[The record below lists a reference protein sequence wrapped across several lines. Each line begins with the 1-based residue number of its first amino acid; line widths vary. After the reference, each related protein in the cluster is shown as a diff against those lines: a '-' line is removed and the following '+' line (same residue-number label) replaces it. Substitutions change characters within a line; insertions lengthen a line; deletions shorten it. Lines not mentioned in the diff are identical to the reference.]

1 MMRVLDRF
9 IELFSFVADDHKHV
23 PNQGKVKLF
32 NLTLFLFFLF
42 TFSQGVYSLIS
53 ENALFAFVS
62 LFFSSLFLIGLMLS
76 YNKYASWGWP
86 LFHASAI
93 MAYMVFIHMTGGI
106 SGAASFSIMV
116 YPFLA
121 VLFCGKRNGLLLSL
135 LLVLVVSVLMFVPI
149 QFPGVARQMVFEVKI
164 AQMVMGVMASVL
176 AYAIRHVWEESIM
189 MRERELLEAHNN
201 SNLKEE
207 LIVQLS
213 HQIRTPLSN
222 IIGVVDLMEKM
233 PLNDVQCDYV
243 NTIHASANNLVNVV
257 NGMVAANLNGITP
270 LPSEEIS
277 FNIYA
282 TINNTLRLFQDKGN
296 HKKFSVS
303 LSPDI
308 PVLLIGN
315 SIRIKQIFL
324 NVINS
329 LLKYNQGE
337 FKKIYIEVNR
347 SEIIQGRMD
356 LFFRISTNFQMSS
369 GKASATGSES
379 NRYSTARII
388 QQLDLGLTQKLI
400 EADGKNLSIHT
411 IGEGLIVEF
420 AVGFRENVQSSSL
433 NAMHEKPKVS
443 DTFFRNKVDMKDAS
457 ILIVEDNFS
466 NQQIITLYIKNEVHK
481 IDVAFNGKE
490 ALDKFGTSKYD
501 LILMDVQMPIM
512 DGFKATQKIRDIE
525 KSYNTRIPIIAVT
538 ANAFPE
544 DRERCLQ
551 AGMDDYISK
560 PFQPEELIS
569 KIRNLLN

>member
-1 MMRVLDRF
+1 MRVLDRF
-9 IELFSFVADDHKHV
+9 IELFSFVSNDEGNTQNH
-23 PNQGKVKLF
+23 GKIKLL

-42 TFSQGVYSLIS
+42 TFSQGLYSLIN

-62 LFFSSLFLIGLMLS
+62 LFFSCLFLIGLLLS
-76 YNKYASWGWP
+76 YNKTSSMGWP
-86 LFHASAI
+86 IFHASAI
-93 MAYMVFIHMTGGI
+93 LAYMVFIYITGGI
-106 SGAASFSIMV
+106 SGSASFSIMV

-121 VLFCGKRNGLLLSL
+121 VLFCGKERGLLLSIV
-135 LLVLVVSVLMFVPI
+135 LLVIVGTMMVVPV
-149 QFPGVARQMVFEVKI
+149 QFGNYATRNMFEVKV
-164 AQMVMGVMASVL
+164 AQIFMGVMAAVL
-176 AYAIRHVWEESIM
+176 AYAIRHVWEEAILK
-189 MRERELLEAHNN
+189 RERELLEAHNN
-201 SNLKEE
+201 SNQKEE

-222 IIGVVDLMEKM
+222 IIGVIDLMEKT

-257 NGMVAANLNGITP
+257 NGMVAANQNNLNP

-282 TINNTLRLFQDKGN
+282 TINNTLRLFQERDN

-308 PVLLIGN
+308 PVSLIGN

-324 NVINS
+324 NIINS

-337 FKKIYIEVNR
+337 FKKIYIEVSR

-356 LFFRISTNFQMSS
+356 LFFRISSNFQMAPKSSS
-369 GKASATGSES
+369 GNDLHRNHTH
-379 NRYSTARII
+379 RII

-400 EADGKNLSIHT
+400 EADGKSMSIQT
-411 IGEGLIVEF
+411 IGDGLIVKF
-420 AVGFRENVQSSSL
+420 SVGFRENMLSSNI
-433 NAMHEKPKVS
+433 NAIHDKPKTGE
-443 DTFFRNKVDMKDAS
+443 TFFRNKVNMKDAS

-490 ALDKFGTSKYD
+490 ALDKFGTSKFD

>member
-1 MMRVLDRF
+1 MRVLDRF
-9 IELFSFVADDHKHV
+9 IELFAFVSNDGATQSHEKI
-23 PNQGKVKLF
+23 KLL
-32 NLTLFLFFLF
+32 NLTIFLFFLF
-42 TFSQGVYSLIS
+42 TLTQGLYALVN

-62 LFFSSLFLIGLMLS
+62 LLFSIFFLIGLLLS
-76 YNKYASWGWP
+76 YNKSISSGWP
-86 LFHASAI
+86 LFHAFVV
-93 MAYMVFIHMTGGI
+93 MAYMIFIFVTGGI
-106 SGAASFSIMV
+106 FGSSTYSIML

-121 VLFCGKRNGLLLSL
+121 FLFCNKERGMLLSALLLTLIIILMIVPMPESRYIVTNTLALKLTQLLLGVMCSL
-135 LLVLVVSVLMFVPI
+135 L
-149 QFPGVARQMVFEVKI
+149 
-164 AQMVMGVMASVL
+164 
-176 AYAIRHVWEESIM
+176 AYGIRYVWEEANLQ
-189 MRERELLEAHNN
+189 RERELLEAHNN
-201 SNLKEE
+201 SNHKEE

-222 IIGVVDLMEKM
+222 IIGVIDLMEKT
-233 PLNDVQCDYV
+233 PLNDVQADYV

-257 NGMVAANLNGITP
+257 NGMVAANQNGLNP
-270 LPSEEIS
+270 LPSEDIS

-282 TINNTLRLFQDKGN
+282 TINNTLRLFQEKDN

-303 LSPDI
+303 LSPEI
-308 PVLLIGN
+308 PVSLIGN

-324 NVINS
+324 NIINS

-337 FKKIYIEVNR
+337 IKKIYIEVNR

-356 LFFRISTNFQMSS
+356 LFFRISSNFQITA
-369 GKASATGSES
+369 KTGAQP
-379 NRYSTARII
+379 NDLQRNQTGRII

-400 EADGKNLSIHT
+400 ESEGKTMT
-411 IGEGLIVEF
+411 IQTVSDGLIVEF
-420 AVGFRENVQSSSL
+420 AASFRENIQSSSI
-433 NAMHEKPKVS
+433 NAIIDKPKTG
-443 DTFFRNKVDMKDAS
+443 DTYFRNKVEMKDAS

-466 NQQIITLYIKNEVHK
+466 NQQIITIYIKNEVHK

-544 DRERCLQ
+544 DKERCLQ

>member
-1 MMRVLDRF
+1 MRVLDRF
-9 IELFSFVADDHKHV
+9 IELFSFASND
-23 PNQGKVKLF
+23 QGFTHNHGKIKLL

-42 TFSQGVYSLIS
+42 TFSQGVYSLIN

-62 LFFSSLFLIGLMLS
+62 LFFSCLFLIGLMLS
-76 YNKYASWGWP
+76 YNKNASTGWP
-86 LFHASAI
+86 VFHASTI
-93 MAYMVFIHMTGGI
+93 LAYMLFIYITGGI
-106 SGAASFSIMV
+106 SGSSSFSIMI

-121 VLFCGKRNGLLLSL
+121 VLFCGKERGLWLSIL
-135 LLVLVVSVLMFVPI
+135 LLVVVIVMMVVPV
-149 QFPGVARQMVFEVKI
+149 QFSGYASRSVFEVKV
-164 AQMVMGVMASVL
+164 ALVFMGIMASVL
-176 AYAIRHVWEESIM
+176 AYAIRYVWEETLLS
-189 MRERELLEAHNN
+189 RERELLEAHNN
-201 SNLKEE
+201 SNHKEE

-222 IIGVVDLMEKM
+222 IIGVIDLMEKT

-257 NGMVAANLNGITP
+257 NGMVAANQNGLNP

-282 TINNTLRLFQDKGN
+282 TINNTLRLFQDKEN

-308 PVLLIGN
+308 PVSLIGN

-324 NVINS
+324 NIINS

-356 LFFRISTNFQMSS
+356 LFFRISTNFQVAPKVS
-369 GKASATGSES
+369 GMGNELHRNPT
-379 NRYSTARII
+379 TRII

-400 EADGKNLSIHT
+400 EADGKSMTIQT
-411 IGEGLIVEF
+411 IGDGLIVEF
-420 AVGFRENVQSSSL
+420 SVGFRENMQSSNI
-433 NAMHEKPKVS
+433 NAILETPKS
-443 DTFFRNKVDMKDAS
+443 GETFFRNKVDMKDAS

>member
-1 MMRVLDRF
+1 MRVLDRF
-9 IELFSFVADDHKHV
+9 IEVFSFTSNEGATQYQEK
-23 PNQGKVKLF
+23 NKLL
-32 NLTLFLFFLF
+32 NLTVFLFFLF
-42 TFSQGVYSLIS
+42 TLTQGLYALVN

-62 LFFSSLFLIGLMLS
+62 LFFSTMFLVGLLIS
-76 YNKYASWGWP
+76 YNKSINSVWP
-86 LFHASAI
+86 LMHSLTIF
-93 MAYMVFIHMTGGI
+93 AYLVFIHVTGGMF
-106 SGAASFSIMV
+106 GTASFGVMI
-116 YPFLA
+116 YPLLA
-121 VLFCGKRNGLLLSL
+121 VLFCNKERGLLLSVL
-135 LLVLVVSVLMFVPI
+135 FLLVISVLMIVPLPSSTYFVHN
-149 QFPGVARQMVFEVKI
+149 VLEVKLTQLI
-164 AQMVMGVMASVL
+164 LGVMVAIL
-176 AYAIRHVWEESIM
+176 AYAIRYIWEESLLK
-189 MRERELLEAHNN
+189 RDRELLGAHNN
-201 SNLKEE
+201 SNHKEE

-222 IIGVVDLMEKM
+222 IIGVIDLMEKS

-257 NGMVAANLNGITP
+257 NGMVAANQNGLNP
-270 LPSEEIS
+270 LPSEDIS

-282 TINNTLRLFQDKGN
+282 TINNTLRLFQEKDS

-308 PVLLIGN
+308 PISLIGN

-324 NVINS
+324 NIINS
-329 LLKYNQGE
+329 MLKYNQGE

-356 LFFRISTNFQMSS
+356 LFFRISSNFQMIP
-369 GKASATGSES
+369 KPLAQNNEQLR
-379 NRYSTARII
+379 NQTARII

-400 EADGKNLSIHT
+400 ESDGKSMT
-411 IGEGLIVEF
+411 IQLMGESLIVEF
-420 AVGFRENVQSSSL
+420 AVGFRENVQSSNINSIID
-433 NAMHEKPKVS
+433 KPKAGES
-443 DTFFRNKVDMKDAS
+443 FFRNKVDMKDAS

-466 NQQIITLYIKNEVHK
+466 NQQIITLYIKDEVNK

-512 DGFKATQKIRDIE
+512 DGFRATQKIRDIE
-525 KSYNTRIPIIAVT
+525 KSFNTRIPIIAVT

-544 DRERCLQ
+544 DKERCLQ

-560 PFQPEELIS
+560 PFQPEELIA
-569 KIRNLLN
+569 KIRNLWG

>member
-1 MMRVLDRF
+1 MRVLDRF
-9 IELFSFVADDHKHV
+9 IELFSFVSNDEGNTQNH
-23 PNQGKVKLF
+23 GKIKLL

-42 TFSQGVYSLIS
+42 TFSQGLYSLIN

-62 LFFSSLFLIGLMLS
+62 LFFSCLFLIGLLLS
-76 YNKYASWGWP
+76 YNKTSSMGWP
-86 LFHASAI
+86 IFHASAI
-93 MAYMVFIHMTGGI
+93 LAYMVFIYITGGI
-106 SGAASFSIMV
+106 SGSASFSIMV

-121 VLFCGKRNGLLLSL
+121 VLFCGKERGLLLSIV
-135 LLVLVVSVLMFVPI
+135 LLVIVGTMMVVPV
-149 QFPGVARQMVFEVKI
+149 QFGNYATRNMLEVKV
-164 AQMVMGVMASVL
+164 AQIFMGVMAAVL
-176 AYAIRHVWEESIM
+176 AYAIRHVWEEAILK
-189 MRERELLEAHNN
+189 RERELLEAHNN
-201 SNLKEE
+201 SNQKEE

-222 IIGVVDLMEKM
+222 IIGVIDLMEKT

-257 NGMVAANLNGITP
+257 NGMVAANQNNLNP

-282 TINNTLRLFQDKGN
+282 TINNTLRLFQEKDN

-308 PVLLIGN
+308 PVSLIGN

-324 NVINS
+324 NIINS

-337 FKKIYIEVNR
+337 FKKIYIEVSR

-356 LFFRISTNFQMSS
+356 LFFRISSNFQMAPKSSS
-369 GKASATGSES
+369 GNDLHRNHTH
-379 NRYSTARII
+379 RII

-400 EADGKNLSIHT
+400 EADGKSMSIQT
-411 IGEGLIVEF
+411 IGDGLIVEF
-420 AVGFRENVQSSSL
+420 SVGFRENMQSSNI
-433 NAMHEKPKVS
+433 NAIHDKPKAGE
-443 DTFFRNKVDMKDAS
+443 TFFRNKVNMKDAS

-490 ALDKFGTSKYD
+490 ALDKFGTSKFD